1 MPKKILAVD
10 DENDALLILKT
21 TLTGEGYEVL
31 TATNG
36 PDALALAQE
45 EKPDLII
52 LDLLM
57 PEMDGFEVL
66 QELKAA
72 EDTGV
77 IPVIVVSGVS
87 ERDKIK
93 GALSKGIDY
102 YIIKPYEY
110 EDLIKKVKT
119 ALGES

>member
-1 MPKKILAVD
+1 MSKKILAVD

-21 TLTGEGYEVL
+21 SLGGEGYNVI

-36 PDALALAQE
+36 YDALALAQE

-66 QELKAA
+66 QELKSS
-72 EDTGV
+72 DTTGE

-87 ERDKIK
+87 EREKIK
-93 GALSKGIDY
+93 GALAKGIDY
-102 YIIKPYEY
+102 FIIKPFDYS
-110 EDLIKKVKT
+110 DLISKVRM
-119 ALGES
+119 ALGEA